1 MSHGILLV
9 GENYDILKL
18 LHSTLDS
25 LKNLEL
31 EIYEAPSG
39 EEALLEASRH
49 RIDLLVTAV
58 LLPGITGVE
67 LMHKIRSRHPDL
79 KSIFIGDASDRKV
92 REKVLNSGASAL
104 FDKPVPLADFLD
116 AVERS
121 LELERTILP
130 SESPGDVMSAAR
142 QARLSDLLAN
152 FRQDMQARA
161 ILLLNDRGLVLARA
175 GDLYDNS
182 MEVSLLSA
190 MSAIHNAGLKVSRY
204 VHQETLAA
212 YYVFGGGDH
221 DLLFIPVDPMYAL
234 LVAGDGLV
242 AEQRV
247 VETVQAISALSARVE
262 RSLKSMGVT
271 DELIPPDEGDQPVV
285 DPKSPPSL
293 RKKKKSQDEQSESP
307 SPELEGLLKKGKK
320 QIDVDD
326 LDTYWDQAAE
336 KQRGVPTNSDVIS
349 YEEARKMGLAPDKD
363 R

>member
-9 GENYDILKL
+9 GENQDILKL

-49 RIDLLVTAV
+49 PIDLLVTAV

-79 KSIFIGDASDRKV
+79 KSIFIGDTSDRKV
-92 REKVLNSGASAL
+92 REKVLNSGASAI

-121 LELERTILP
+121 LDLERTILP
-130 SESPGDVMSAAR
+130 PESPGDVLSAAR

-161 ILLLNDRGLVLARA
+161 VLLLNDRGLVLARA
-175 GDLYDNS
+175 GDLYDTS

-190 MSAIHNAGLKVSRY
+190 LSAIQNAGLKVSRY
-204 VHQETLAA
+204 IHQETVSA

-221 DLLFIPVDPMYAL
+221 DLLFVPVDAMYGL

-242 AEQRV
+242 QEQRV
-247 VETVQAISALSARVE
+247 NETVQAVLALRVRVE
-262 RSLKSMGVT
+262 KSLKSMGVT
-271 DELIPPDEGDQPVV
+271 DELMPTEEAEPPVV
-285 DPKSPPSL
+285 KPKSLPAL
-293 RKKKKSQDEQSESP
+293 RKKKKSQGEENELP
-307 SPELEGLLKKGKK
+307 SPELESLLNKGEK
-320 QIDVDD
+320 QMDGND

-336 KQRGVPTNSDVIS
+336 KQRGVPTDSDVIS